1 MQERDRQQ
9 PGKPFSSFLK
19 LLRLGKPAKGIF
31 AVGILFSL
39 IEAASGLIVPLLTKQ
54 LVDVITASGWS
65 LLPVLWLV
73 AAFLLQ
79 TVSGGLSHYLMAY
92 IGEGFVRNI
101 REHLWDH
108 ILSLPIPYFDKHQSG
123 ETMSRITQD
132 TNTVKAL
139 ISQHIISSLSSII
152 TVLGSVVILFIMD
165 WQMTLIL
172 FTAVPLSLLVIMPL
186 GRVMYRIS
194 RRTQDEMAFLNAN
207 LGRVLGDIRL
217 VKSHNAEDIEKR
229 RGKESIR
236 RLFSFGLKEA
246 KVMAII
252 SPLMTTVMML
262 VLVIL
267 IGYGGVRVASGT
279 LTTGSLIAI
288 ILYMFQIIVP
298 FTQLASFFTAFQ
310 KAMGATERIQQ
321 LLVRSP
327 EADKKGMETLPLDQE
342 LVFDRVSFSYEE
354 GKPILREIDFTVK
367 PGETVAI
374 VGPSGGGKT
383 TIFSLIERFYTP
395 DAGQIRLGPLP
406 IDKLDLTAWRRSIGY
421 VSQESPIMSGTI
433 RENICYGL
441 SREAGED
448 EIRRAAQLANAS
460 EFIERLPA
468 GYETEVGERGIK
480 LSGGQRQRIAIAR
493 AFLRNPRI
501 LLLDEATSNLDSE
514 SEMYVQQ
521 ALKNL
526 MKGRTTL
533 IIAHRL
539 STVVEA
545 DQILVLEEGRITGRG
560 AHEELMATHDLYR
573 RLAKQQLQTARTP

>member
-1 MQERDRQQ
+1 
-9 PGKPFSSFLK
+9 
-19 LLRLGKPAKGIF
+19 
-31 AVGILFSL
+31 
-39 IEAASGLIVPLLTKQ
+39 
-54 LVDVITASGWS
+54 
-65 LLPVLWLV
+65 
-73 AAFLLQ
+73 
-79 TVSGGLSHYLMAY
+79 
-92 IGEGFVRNI
+92 
-101 REHLWDH
+101 
-108 ILSLPIPYFDKHQSG
+108 
-123 ETMSRITQD
+123 
-132 TNTVKAL
+132 
-139 ISQHIISSLSSII
+139 
-152 TVLGSVVILFIMD
+152 
-165 WQMTLIL
+165 
-172 FTAVPLSLLVIMPL
+172 
-186 GRVMYRIS
+186 
-194 RRTQDEMAFLNAN
+194 
-207 LGRVLGDIRL
+207 
-217 VKSHNAEDIEKR
+217 
-229 RGKESIR
+229 
-236 RLFSFGLKEA
+236 
-246 KVMAII
+246 
-252 SPLMTTVMML
+252 
-262 VLVIL
+262 
-267 IGYGGVRVASGT
+267 
-279 LTTGSLIAI
+279 
-288 ILYMFQIIVP
+288 MFQIIVP

>member
-1 MQERDRQQ
+1 MEERDRQP

-31 AVGILFSL
+31 AAGILFSL
-39 IEAASGLIVPLLTKQ
+39 IEAASGLVVPLLTKQ

-73 AAFLLQ
+73 ATFLLQ
-79 TVSGGLSHYLMAY
+79 TASGGLSHYLMAY

-101 REHLWDH
+101 REHLWNH
-108 ILSLPIPYFDKHQSG
+108 ILGLPIPYFDKHQSG

-132 TNTVKAL
+132 TNTLKAL
-139 ISQHIISSLSSII
+139 ISQHIISSLSGILTI
-152 TVLGSVVILFIMD
+152 LGSVVILFLMD

-172 FTAVPLSLLVIMPL
+172 FTVVPLSLLVIMPL
-186 GRVMYRIS
+186 GRIMYRIS
-194 RRTQDEMAFLNAN
+194 RRTQDEMAFLSAN

-217 VKSHNAEDIEKR
+217 VKSHNAEAIENR

-279 LTTGSLIAI
+279 LSTGSLIAI

-310 KAMGATERIQQ
+310 KAMGATARIQ
-321 LLVRSP
+321 LLLSQSP
-327 EADKKGMETLPLDQE
+327 EAGEKGRESPPLDQE
-342 LVFDRVSFSYEE
+342 LVFDRVSFSYEA
-354 GKPILREIDFTVK
+354 GKPILRAIDFTVQ

-383 TIFSLIERFYTP
+383 TLFSLIERFYTP

-406 IDKLDLTAWRRSIGY
+406 IEKLDLTAWRRAIGY

-441 SREAGED
+441 SREVEED
-448 EIRRAAQLANAS
+448 EIRRAAQLANAAD
-460 EFIERLPA
+460 FIDALPR

-560 AHEELMATHDLYR
+560 THEELMASHPLYR
-573 RLAKQQLQTARTP
+573 RLAEQQLQSAHTP

>member
-54 LVDVITASGWS
+54 LVDAITASGWS

>member
-1 MQERDRQQ
+1 MKERDQQQ
-9 PGKPFSSFLK
+9 PGKQFSSFLK
-19 LLRLGKPAKGIF
+19 LLRLGKPAKGVF

-39 IEAASGLIVPLLTKQ
+39 LEAAAGLIVPLMTKQ
-54 LVDVITASGWS
+54 LVDIITASG
-65 LLPVLWLV
+65 LNLQPVLLLF

-92 IGEGFVRNI
+92 IGERFVRKI

-139 ISQHIISSLSSII
+139 ISQHVISSLSGII
-152 TVLGSVVILFIMD
+152 TVLGAVVILFIMD
-165 WQMTLIL
+165 WQMTLIM

-194 RRTQDEMAFLNAN
+194 RRTQDEMAFLSAN

-217 VKSHNAEDIEKR
+217 VKSHNAEALEKL
-229 RGKESIR
+229 RGKQSIR

-246 KVMAII
+246 KVMAFI
-252 SPLMTTVMML
+252 SPLMTTVIML

-279 LTTGSLIAI
+279 LSTGSLIAI
-288 ILYMFQIIVP
+288 ILYMFQIVVP

-321 LLVRSP
+321 LLTQMPETSEKGIESP
-327 EADKKGMETLPLDQE
+327 PFDQE
-342 LVFDRVSFSYEE
+342 LVFDRVSFAYEK
-354 GKPILREIDFTVK
+354 GKPILRRIEFTVK

-383 TIFSLIERFYTP
+383 TIFSLIERFYSP
-395 DAGQIRLGPLP
+395 DEGQIRLGSLP
-406 IDKLDLTAWRRSIGY
+406 IEKLDLTTWRRAIGY

-460 EFIERLPA
+460 EFIEKLPA

-493 AFLRNPRI
+493 AFLRNPQI

-545 DQILVLEEGRITGRG
+545 DQILVLEEGRITGSG
-560 AHEELMATHDLYR
+560 THEELMATHALYR
-573 RLAKQQLQTARTP
+573 RLAKQQLQTVNTP